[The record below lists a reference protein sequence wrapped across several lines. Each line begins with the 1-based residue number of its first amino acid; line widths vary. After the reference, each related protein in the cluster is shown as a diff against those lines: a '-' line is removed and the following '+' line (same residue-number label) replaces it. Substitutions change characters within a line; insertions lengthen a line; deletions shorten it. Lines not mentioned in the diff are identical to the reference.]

1 MTKKQ
6 LTFIIP
12 IKDRPSHLKKLIKN
26 IDKVLLAKISCQLIF
41 VDASNNSNQKKNYNI
56 LKNYK
61 NCKILIQK
69 NKGITI
75 GCFQAI
81 PYVRSKFVTF
91 LYDDD
96 ELGKYL
102 YLVYKENLK
111 NNKLFSMG
119 TGNVQAINK
128 KFNFKK
134 ITKINL
140 NKKKVLLNYFGIPL
154 SKTNNKFK
162 KLLSAPVSPISTCFE
177 SRYLIQWKK
186 HILKFV
192 KDNEFRNYFILKKD
206 IGPDLMI
213 YLHNILKSKEYVN
226 FFTPSVVKFSSHE
239 DSISIIYGANNL
251 RIGYWL
257 AKLSILESEKKLN
270 VNNKSYMYT
279 YLVISGYFLFFS
291 NLNNWFNLKN
301 ISSELFKLH
310 KNYHLTI
317 NVKHL
322 FLILNIW
329 FFKRK

>member
-1 MTKKQ
+1 
-6 LTFIIP
+6 
-12 IKDRPSHLKKLIKN
+12 
-26 IDKVLLAKISCQLIF
+26 
-41 VDASNNSNQKKNYNI
+41 
-56 LKNYK
+56 
-61 NCKILIQK
+61 
-69 NKGITI
+69 
-75 GCFQAI
+75 
-81 PYVRSKFVTF
+81 
-91 LYDDD
+91 
-96 ELGKYL
+96 
-102 YLVYKENLK
+102 
-111 NNKLFSMG
+111 
-119 TGNVQAINK
+119 
-128 KFNFKK
+128 
-134 ITKINL
+134 
-140 NKKKVLLNYFGIPL
+140 
-154 SKTNNKFK
+154 
-162 KLLSAPVSPISTCFE
+162 
-177 SRYLIQWKK
+177 
-186 HILKFV
+186 
-192 KDNEFRNYFILKKD
+192 
-206 IGPDLMI
+206 MI